1 MVLPQG
7 AGQPGAN
14 SQRLLSYTTSDAYGY
29 PQSQLG
35 TSGGGSSGA
44 APSSQRRRAIIACS
58 IGAALMVAALV
69 GVLAWGVPAIR
80 AAHARVRSV
89 TASGHLDEAFCGK
102 MPGLDAQRACHAYLF
117 SPGRLRFQ
125 VANDW
130 GLAHLASYECAG
142 ISPECMNADTM
153 ADKPGLSTCKPMPG
167 ADCGTE
173 IDFEEIPS
181 LGGGKVYKLEEPL
194 SRTGLTVDQVLAK
207 RARGEK
213 LDDDDKWL
221 LSIAWGK
228 PAPKDPVSG
237 WGWFQATPVP
247 SESYSRVPATF
258 LATSH
263 EWDRMTD
270 YANNIGAFK
279 AIFKELGPSPII
291 RMGGASQDFLTDP
304 PPKEIWQ
311 ALQTLHRELNAS
323 FIIGLPLWRHDAVDD
338 ARAMMQI
345 AEQWIPKSHIVGY
358 ELGNEPEF
366 WLTGVGG
373 YDVKEPTKFVPGFE
387 AYVQYFH
394 RVAKALNDCKDG
406 KSNPVLAGPGWGNV
420 NTIDAKWMAMQA
432 KMEGV
437 KCYMRELSVHYYPY
451 VNNVTIDSKG
461 LLAQDLQNFGL
472 DKFKWLQGVAKAVG
486 LGLRVSETNSLY
498 GGGRSGLSDTMAGAL
513 WCADAL
519 FAFASTGASGFHFH
533 WGFGGQPLQGGQP
546 NTGVQTNFFTK
557 AGEIG
562 PPTKMDDVGGP
573 YPSVHAPW
581 YSYLLFRLATA
592 GEDNGFSDTK
602 FVKTDT
608 AANDCKANMKVW
620 SLLADDGSLRVAI
633 LNKDGDAS
641 CNVNV
646 NLEGRFCG
654 KSGRLSRLMPGI
666 KGMDSYRGITWQG
679 QTYDETTN
687 GYRRG
692 DRAVDYVAPRYAN
705 GKCSMTVPM
714 PPASGAVLEVPSSG
728 ARRLMGPAEAEHPRG
743 GLFDASGAPL
753 DKDGKHIPAAAAA
766 AAAAKEGA
774 TVAVP
779 EAAKAR
785 PAPLR
790 RGFFREWFNL
800 DHSAAPAKGN

>member
-1 MVLPQG
+1 
-7 AGQPGAN
+7 
-14 SQRLLSYTTSDAYGY
+14 
-29 PQSQLG
+29 
-35 TSGGGSSGA
+35 
-44 APSSQRRRAIIACS
+44 
-58 IGAALMVAALV
+58 
-69 GVLAWGVPAIR
+69 
-80 AAHARVRSV
+80 
-89 TASGHLDEAFCGK
+89 
-102 MPGLDAQRACHAYLF
+102 
-117 SPGRLRFQ
+117 
-125 VANDW
+125 
-130 GLAHLASYECAG
+130 
-142 ISPECMNADTM
+142 
-153 ADKPGLSTCKPMPG
+153 
-167 ADCGTE
+167 
-173 IDFEEIPS
+173 
-181 LGGGKVYKLEEPL
+181 
-194 SRTGLTVDQVLAK
+194 
-207 RARGEK
+207 
-213 LDDDDKWL
+213 
-221 LSIAWGK
+221 
-228 PAPKDPVSG
+228 
-237 WGWFQATPVP
+237 
-247 SESYSRVPATF
+247 
-258 LATSH
+258 
-263 EWDRMTD
+263 
-270 YANNIGAFK
+270 
-279 AIFKELGPSPII
+279 
-291 RMGGASQDFLTDP
+291 
-304 PPKEIWQ
+304 
-311 ALQTLHRELNAS
+311 
-323 FIIGLPLWRHDAVDD
+323 
-338 ARAMMQI
+338 
-345 AEQWIPKSHIVGY
+345 
-358 ELGNEPEF
+358 
-366 WLTGVGG
+366 
-373 YDVKEPTKFVPGFE
+373 
-387 AYVQYFH
+387 
-394 RVAKALNDCKDG
+394 
-406 KSNPVLAGPGWGNV
+406 
-420 NTIDAKWMAMQA
+420 
-432 KMEGV
+432 
-437 KCYMRELSVHYYPY
+437 
-451 VNNVTIDSKG
+451 
-461 LLAQDLQNFGL
+461 
-472 DKFKWLQGVAKAVG
+472 
-486 LGLRVSETNSLY
+486 
-498 GGGRSGLSDTMAGAL
+498 MAGAL